1 MEVVG
6 LRAIS
11 KQKIGQLEPR
21 QHLWREK
28 DFNKY
33 V

>member
-21 QHLWREK
+21 QQLWREK
-28 DFNKY
+28 RLQ
-33 V
+33 